1 MDNKTLT
8 KLARFTAKKGAMPV
22 LQKIAWDG
30 CRWMANTLDQAITYV
45 DADPVNLQPGCYD
58 KKELEAW
65 LMTGSDLSPDVPIE
79 EFPPPAQCPKYGSR
93 FPVDEEFM
101 TRLTEAAMFC
111 STDENRIILQGVA
124 LRGNEVCGTD
134 GRTLYAAEVGIATE
148 EDVIIPSDSVRKM
161 KGMTPFLMARNDRG
175 AWFFTEDSVI
185 WTKLVDG
192 MFPNYRQVIP
202 KEPGEYRADIPADSI
217 TLMPNSPDSSS
228 KTGTRIRWEGNVY
241 LDKGGKSMR
250 LCNGHKGDPLVL
262 DAAFVKRAHKAGATH
277 FLYYTAEKQCNQ
289 PTVYQSEG
297 KTIAVMPCR
306 QN

>member
-8 KLARFTAKKGAMPV
+8 KIARFTAKKGAMPV

-30 CRWMANTLDQAITYV
+30 CRWMASNLDRAITYV
-45 DADPVNLQPGCYD
+45 DTDEVNLAPGCYD

-65 LMTGSDLSPDVPIE
+65 LSTGSDLTPDLPIE
-79 EFPPPAQCPKYGSR
+79 EFPAPAQCPTGAIR
-93 FPVDEEFM
+93 FPVDERFM
-101 TRLTEAAMFC
+101 THLTEAAMFC
-111 STDENRIILQGVA
+111 SIDPDRYVLNGVV
-124 LRGNEVCGTD
+124 LRKGEVCGTD
-134 GRTLYAAEVGIATE
+134 GRTLYAADSGIATE
-148 EDVIIPSDSVRKM
+148 KDMIIPSDSVRKM

-175 AWFFTEDSVI
+175 AWFFTEESVV

-192 MFPNYRQVIP
+192 KFPNYRQVIP
-202 KEPGEYRADIPADSI
+202 KDPGEYRADIPSDSI
-217 TLMPNSPDSSS
+217 TLMPNSPDSSW

-241 LDKGGKSMR
+241 LAKGEKSVR

-277 FLYYTAEKQCNQ
+277 FMYRPIESQCSQ